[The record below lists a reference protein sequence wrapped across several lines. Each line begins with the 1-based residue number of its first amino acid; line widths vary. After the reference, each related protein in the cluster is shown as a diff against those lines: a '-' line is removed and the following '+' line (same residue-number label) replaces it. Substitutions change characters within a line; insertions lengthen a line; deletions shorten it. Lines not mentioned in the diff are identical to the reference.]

1 MAAEPR
7 TGFDLH
13 IPSSTASKL
22 LPWLVAGALGLTS
35 GGGATSWFDL
45 TGARAY
51 KDAQAAKIAEN
62 EDLRREVVELKA
74 QKAQLLRLLDG
85 ATLAPR
91 DEPQ

>member
-1 MAAEPR
+1 MSAEPR

-51 KDAQAAKIAEN
+51 KEGLAEKVSHIDELEGRVIALEAQN
-62 EDLRREVVELKA
+62 
-74 QKAQLLRLLDG
+74 AQLLRLLDG
-85 ATLAPR
+85 TILCTGDDR
-91 DEPQ
+91 